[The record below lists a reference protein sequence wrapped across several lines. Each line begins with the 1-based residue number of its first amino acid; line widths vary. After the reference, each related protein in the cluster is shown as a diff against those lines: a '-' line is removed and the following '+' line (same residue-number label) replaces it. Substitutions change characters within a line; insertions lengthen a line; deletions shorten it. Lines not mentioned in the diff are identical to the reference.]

1 MHQPVVGS
9 DILPFDLRKV
19 LHVLPVCLNECIGL
33 ELLRFVS
40 IVLEVI
46 DSIIYLDKCYI
57 VSLWSQKAI
66 NNVLL

>member
-33 ELLRFVS
+33 ELLCFIS

-46 DSIIYLDKCYI
+46 NSSIYLDESYI
-57 VSLWSQKAI
+57 VSSQ
-66 NNVLL
+66 N